1 MSEKMKQLNR
11 NFKGNDRIIY
21 IVFVL
26 LMVILGLSSRK
37 YSNLIP
43 TFIGNHAGDMFW
55 AMMVYFGFRFVF
67 IRRNVL
73 FEGIGSILFSFGIEF
88 SQLYQADWINE
99 FRNSTLGALILG
111 RGFLFVDL
119 VRYLS
124 GIAIACL
131 VDKLLICRK
140 K

>member
-1 MSEKMKQLNR
+1 MKQLNGK
-11 NFKGNDRIIY
+11 FKGNARIPY
-21 IVFVL
+21 IVSVL
-26 LMVILGLSSRK
+26 LMVVLGISSRK

-43 TFIGNHAGDMFW
+43 AFIGNHAGDMLW
-55 AMMVYFGFRFVF
+55 AMMVYFGFRF
-67 IRRNVL
+67 L
-73 FEGIGSILFSFGIEF
+73 FVEKKILLAMIGSILFSFGIEC

-99 FRNSTLGALILG
+99 LRNTTLGALILG

-124 GIAIACL
+124 GIVLAL
-131 VDKLLICRK
+131 MVDKLLICRK